1 MVLLPPPSWCRS
13 VAQKGILLPGSSPLA
28 PSLVQRYPFMVE
40 IFLKPL
46 PIKFSLITPT
56 IYVTHFILEELI
68 KTTNYCSD
76 CSQEAD
82 YHYHILILL
91 IRKLRQCDLLRT
103 TAQSP
108 CQTTQVSSLLCGLPC
123 GAKST
128 SVGYKWR
135 NTLVSPVFLPEFSKT
150 NSWEHRAVK
159 SLSLCFLLMF
169 WLNFPLL
176 PQHPW
181 QKRRLFSKAARS
193 FGYGSDAAVSR
204 WLPGAFWVGAE
215 WSHPR
220 MYAEMSYPCHCGHAA
235 TPDLRDCHQHP
246 GRLKEDAKVNAGTR
260 AMKTMSVRLPVLC
273 WASNL

>member
-91 IRKLRQCDLLRT
+91 IGKLRQCDLLRT

-150 NSWEHRAVK
+150 NS
-159 SLSLCFLLMF
+159 
-169 WLNFPLL
+169 
-176 PQHPW
+176 
-181 QKRRLFSKAARS
+181 
-193 FGYGSDAAVSR
+193 
-204 WLPGAFWVGAE
+204 
-215 WSHPR
+215 
-220 MYAEMSYPCHCGHAA
+220 
-235 TPDLRDCHQHP
+235 
-246 GRLKEDAKVNAGTR
+246 
-260 AMKTMSVRLPVLC
+260 
-273 WASNL
+273 